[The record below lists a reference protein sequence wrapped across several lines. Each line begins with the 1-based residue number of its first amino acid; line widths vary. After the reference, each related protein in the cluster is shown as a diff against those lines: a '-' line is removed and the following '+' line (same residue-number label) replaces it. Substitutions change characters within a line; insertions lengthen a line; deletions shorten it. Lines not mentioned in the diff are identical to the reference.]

1 MSRSVKK
8 GPYVEERLMKRKIS
22 VLDVSNLT
30 LAQCVEYVDQWIM
43 SKIKESEEI
52 R

>member
-1 MSRSVKK
+1 MKK
-8 GPYVEERLMKRKIS
+8 ALKERFMKGETC

-30 LAQCVEYVDQWIM
+30 LAQCVEYADQWIM

>member
-1 MSRSVKK
+1 MKK
-8 GPYVEERLMKRKIS
+8 ALKERFMKREIS

-30 LAQCVEYVDQWIM
+30 LAQCVEYADQWIM